1 MEPGLRSYV
10 LRRLGFAALMLVGVS
25 MILFAIMRLAP
36 GGPEAVLVGG
46 EFSTEAAARIR
57 QRLGL
62 DRPLALQYATWAAA
76 AVRGDLGR
84 SFKTGDPVATLIAD
98 RLGPTLQLTGGALLF
113 AVAVAVP
120 LGVLAAVRRGT
131 AWDTLGSA
139 VSLFGVSFPSF
150 WLGIMLILLF
160 SEALP
165 WLPPSGLAEY
175 GREGDVLSRVRHAVL
190 PTLTLGLI
198 QMAAVMRF
206 TRSSLLE
213 ALRQDYVRT
222 ARAKG
227 LADGRVVWR
236 HALRNALIPVV
247 TVIGLSLPTLV
258 GGAVLTETVFA
269 WPGIGRLAVGA
280 VAVAVML
287 AAGVL
292 APAVAPYSYSTQ
304 SLTQRLQP
312 PGRTHWLGTDGFG
325 RDVLSRVIWGSRVSL
340 EIGFLATALSL
351 VVGSTLGSVAGYFGG
366 AADTAIMR
374 AADVFL
380 SVPALFLILI
390 VVALFGASLAN
401 TALVIALVTWAPV
414 GRIVR
419 SECLS
424 LRKRDFVH
432 AAAAL
437 GAGHARI
444 LSRHLLA
451 NALPIVIVQASLLLG
466 QTILIESGLSYLG
479 LGARPPLPSWG
490 NMVVEGRQF
499 LASAWWIATFPG
511 LAIFVTV
518 LGFHLFGDGLRD
530 ASDPTLRGRL

>member
-1 MEPGLRSYV
+1 MVGLRAYV

-25 MILFAIMRLAP
+25 MILFVIMRLAP
-36 GGPEAVLVGG
+36 GGPEAVLIGG
-46 EFSTEAAARIR
+46 EFSAEAAAQIR
-57 QRLGL
+57 TRLGL
-62 DRPLALQYATWAAA
+62 DRPLALQYATWAGAA
-76 AVRGDLGR
+76 LRGDLGR

-98 RLGPTLQLTGGALLF
+98 RLPPTLQLTGGALLF
-113 AVAVAVP
+113 AILVAIP

-175 GREGDVLSRVRHAVL
+175 GREGDLLSRLRHAVL

-280 VAVAVML
+280 VFERDYPVIMGVNLVVAAVVITANLLTDL
-287 AAGVL
+287 AYTVID
-292 APAVAPYSYSTQ
+292 PRISYS
-304 SLTQRLQP
+304 
-312 PGRTHWLGTDGFG
+312 
-325 RDVLSRVIWGSRVSL
+325 
-340 EIGFLATALSL
+340 
-351 VVGSTLGSVAGYFGG
+351 
-366 AADTAIMR
+366 
-374 AADVFL
+374 
-380 SVPALFLILI
+380 
-390 VVALFGASLAN
+390 
-401 TALVIALVTWAPV
+401 
-414 GRIVR
+414 
-419 SECLS
+419 
-424 LRKRDFVH
+424 
-432 AAAAL
+432 
-437 GAGHARI
+437 
-444 LSRHLLA
+444 
-451 NALPIVIVQASLLLG
+451 
-466 QTILIESGLSYLG
+466 
-479 LGARPPLPSWG
+479 
-490 NMVVEGRQF
+490 
-499 LASAWWIATFPG
+499 
-511 LAIFVTV
+511 
-518 LGFHLFGDGLRD
+518 
-530 ASDPTLRGRL
+530 